1 MIEKKEF
8 VVKNESG
15 FRMKIRHWKAANP
28 STLNSVEFVQECMK
42 NGEVDFTSTYHFLMT
57 NFGPEKIDEL
67 LNLFGRPFVE
77 YSLNEK
83 RTNIEKLFQVH
94 YIISENT
101 HLLETNTD
109 PIILGMTV
117 FGKIRDLF

>member
-57 NFGPEKIDEL
+57 NDEL
-67 LNLFGRPFVE
+67 KALSKGLE
-77 YSLNEK
+77 SI
-83 RTNIEKLFQVH
+83 IE
-94 YIISENT
+94 
-101 HLLETNTD
+101 
-109 PIILGMTV
+109 
-117 FGKIRDLF
+117 